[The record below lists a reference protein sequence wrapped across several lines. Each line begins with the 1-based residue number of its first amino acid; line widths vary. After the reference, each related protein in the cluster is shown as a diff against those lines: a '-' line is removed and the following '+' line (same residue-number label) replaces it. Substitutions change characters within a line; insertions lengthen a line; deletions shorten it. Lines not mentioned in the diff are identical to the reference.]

1 MSEYTS
7 PIFTSLQSLLCSPP
21 TDFKVPPTNLA
32 WTDDGSNGVVETVHV
47 HQLPLTTG
55 NRSDSESSCCV
66 EGNVMLATNST
77 VQDSDTDTEDVSLTY
92 MCNYL
97 GCK

>member
-21 TDFKVPPTNLA
+21 TDIKAPPVA
-32 WTDDGSNGVVETVHV
+32 WTDSSGHGTVETVHV

-55 NRSDSESSCCV
+55 GRSDSESSCCV
-66 EGNVMLATNST
+66 EGSVTLATNGAP
-77 VQDSDTDTEDVSLTY
+77 QDSETDTEDVSLWLCTCGY
-92 MCNYL
+92 
-97 GCK
+97 